1 MVTKQVPQ
9 GGLLID
15 SMRDFKRSISAC
27 NAGIPLSIEE
37 DEGRSSLFSRVAVIR

>member
-37 DEGRSSLFSRVAVIR
+37 DKEDHHYLVELP